1 MSEPF
6 HGVLPALIT
15 PFSEDGGAVDAVAL
29 ADNVE
34 RLIAAGVGGLVPGG
48 STGEFTTLSNAERRQ
63 VAEVTIEAARG
74 RVPVVAGT
82 GALSTRETVELSV
95 HAERVG
101 AAAVMV
107 VPPFYD
113 APKWHELLAHY
124 NAVAH
129 AISIPIMYYNLPGAT
144 GVELTAA
151 QLRELPISSLKDTG
165 GDAIVATELIQTDGP
180 TLLNGYDTLT
190 FAALAAGVEA
200 IVWGAASIVPEQCV
214 QLHRLLIDDLD
225 LPAAR
230 ELWARLWPL
239 CQFLEGH
246 SYAAAVKTACRLVGD
261 TTGPVRAP
269 LLELDDAAT
278 DELRTLVDNARL
290 AEATRHPYQARDDQ
304 PRLTALGPVSAS
316 GRTPRPRLAC
326 ASRSR

>member
-1 MSEPF
+1 
-6 HGVLPALIT
+6 
-15 PFSEDGGAVDAVAL
+15 
-29 ADNVE
+29 
-34 RLIAAGVGGLVPGG
+34 
-48 STGEFTTLSNAERRQ
+48 
-63 VAEVTIEAARG
+63 
-74 RVPVVAGT
+74 
-82 GALSTRETVELSV
+82 
-95 HAERVG
+95 
-101 AAAVMV
+101 MV

-124 NAVAH
+124 RAVAD

-144 GVELTAA
+144 GVQLTAA

-165 GDAIVATELIQTDGP
+165 GDAIAATELIQTDGP

-200 IVWGAASIVPEQCV
+200 VVWGAASILPEQCV
-214 QLHRLLIDDLD
+214 ELHRLLIDDID

-239 CQFLEGH
+239 CQFLEGQ
-246 SYAAAVKTACRLVGD
+246 SYSAAVKTACRLVGD

-278 DELRTLVDNARL
+278 GELRALLEELVAV
-290 AEATRHPYQARDDQ
+290 P
-304 PRLTALGPVSAS
+304 SA
-316 GRTPRPRLAC
+316 
-326 ASRSR
+326 